1 MFAFYFILPIAN
13 LHGYFYFLE
22 NSENEDALDNLALD
36 LLGEGGESGEIIPGK
51 SLVFAVLEVCLCLL
65 VRHLPPLNPT
75 PLVSS
80 PLRSQPLNNNSS
92 KLVAAALIGMEELI
106 NLCSPQG
113 ALAILPT
120 ILYLTTG
127 VIKETASK
135 KLDDNAILASTLPV
149 SASLHCLRT
158 LTTHKYCRDERS
170 KDLWQKL
177 LQSTLAKLIDL
188 AKTGSEKT
196 KLDECT
202 MILGIAVLVLHAP
215 GEVVTVPN
223 LQYPCINHYRQCLQN
238 NSIEVK
244 RMNVS
249 RAERKFS

>member
-1 MFAFYFILPIAN
+1 MN
-13 LHGYFYFLE
+13 
-22 NSENEDALDNLALD
+22 LD
-36 LLGEGGESGEIIPGK
+36 LLGEGGENGEIVPGK

-65 VRHLPPLNPT
+65 VRQLPPLNPT

-80 PLRSQPLNNNSS
+80 PLRCQPLNDNSS
-92 KLVAAALIGMEELI
+92 KLVASALGSMEELV

-135 KLDDNAILASTLPV
+135 ASNDTTILASTTPV
-149 SASLHCLRT
+149 SAGLHCLKT
-158 LTTHKYCRDERS
+158 LTSHKYCRDERS
-170 KDLWQKL
+170 KDLWQRL

-188 AKTGSEKT
+188 AKTGSEKI

-202 MILGIAVLVLHAP
+202 IILGIAVLVLHAP
-215 GEVVTVPN
+215 AGVVTVPN

-238 NSIEVK
+238 SNIQV
-244 RMNVS
+244 
-249 RAERKFS
+249 RKTLFYLPLFPSSLLFILLKILKK